1 MAEKRTNA
9 EAAGVPA
16 ARTGEPESE
25 QRSDPPRK
33 RPVKAAASGK
43 KAAQKTTKAA
53 GKKAAPAV
61 PVKPRRPT
69 KAAKTAPPAEV
80 AEPAKTAPAVK
91 AAEPAKAAPAAKAA
105 EAGAAKGKPTKAA
118 PAARTAQPAKAVPV
132 TAPAAASRVPGAVPG
147 AWTEAAWAALREPD
161 LPPRRLAELAVA
173 ELGPRAAAWAGW
185 LRDTYRDPPAYGVAR
200 LATHQA
206 GRLGTAL
213 ASGAVAGPLVGPALR
228 LLGMAWIRA
237 TVVLRIAAAYG
248 HDPTDP
254 RRVDDLIELLD
265 LGHGLSGEPTRLPRW
280 LGPLRLVPVGVELG
294 RRPAAGLFVLL
305 AAVGAHT
312 EEIQRLAHRA
322 TRRYR
327 TDETNESISSRNSR

>member
-16 ARTGEPESE
+16 ARAGEPESG

-53 GKKAAPAV
+53 GKKAT

-69 KAAKTAPPAEV
+69 KATKTAPAEV
-80 AEPAKTAPAVK
+80 AEPATSV
-91 AAEPAKAAPAAKAA
+91 PAARAA
-105 EAGAAKGKPTKAA
+105 EAGASRTKAA
-118 PAARTAQPAKAVPV
+118 KANTAEPPAKATNATRAEPPAKAAQPANAV
-132 TAPAAASRVPGAVPG
+132 TATAPRLPGALPG
-147 AWTEAAWAALREPD
+147 AWAEAAWAALREPD
-161 LPPRRLAELAVA
+161 VPPRRLAELAVA

-185 LRDTYRDPPAYGVAR
+185 LRDTYPDPPGYGIAR

-206 GRLGTAL
+206 GRLGNAL
-213 ASGAVAGPLVGPALR
+213 AAGAVAGPVVGPALR
-228 LLGMAWIRA
+228 LLGMAWVRA

-254 RRVDDLIELLD
+254 RRVDELIELMD
-265 LGHGLSGEPTRLPRW
+265 LGHGLSGKPTRLPRW
-280 LGPLRLVPVGVELG
+280 LGPLRLLPGGVELG

-312 EEIQRLAHRA
+312 GEIERLAHRA
-322 TRRYR
+322 IRRYR
-327 TDETNESISSRNSR
+327 SDETNESISSRNSR